1 MTKNIKRE
9 LQIGVMFL
17 VAIVFLI
24 FVSVILTRW
33 SPFATTQRI
42 KVIFPSI
49 VGLKEGDVVRVSGV
63 QIGKVDKIKY
73 MPDTTVR
80 VALQLEEPI
89 TLWSDYK
96 IGVAESSMLG
106 GYFIDIRPGT
116 PGNPTMD
123 VKIPLNGV
131 IILPGLSELGAFIK
145 DNQDEVKSFLEKG
158 MKIITDVGDGKGTVG
173 KLFKDD
179 DLYIN
184 LEDSTGSL
192 KRLLKDIEDGKGTLA
207 KLLKDD
213 TVYNDLTKTIAD
225 LKESAESLKKT
236 MKQIESG
243 KGPLGKIIYDE
254 KLSEQISTAGDSVN
268 KVLEPVI
275 KTKVIAGG
283 ESKYFIDS
291 KEFISKFY
299 VRIEPRESRYFLL
312 GGSVMALDRDG
323 IINYEDKPKNKDQ
336 SFLKIDLLVAYKFF
350 DNRLTFRGGL
360 LEGKFGGGFDYE
372 FPMTGTLLTGIVL
385 SAEAREA
392 YNDNNIDEN
401 LRATLG
407 RAFAT
412 VKLGSHF
419 KIFAGTNRLFN
430 KPPTGDEMFL
440 GAAFEYLD
448 DDIKSFATLIGLS
461 R

>member
-1 MTKNIKRE
+1 MTKNIKNIKRE

-24 FVSVILTRW
+24 FVSIILTRW
-33 SPFATTQRI
+33 SPFATPQRI
-42 KVIFPSI
+42 KVIFPSV

-63 QIGKVDKIKY
+63 QMGKALKIKY
-73 MPDTTVR
+73 LEDTR
-80 VALQLEEPI
+80 VKVVLQMEEPI
-89 TLWSDYK
+89 TLWSDYE

-106 GYFIDIRPGT
+106 GYFIDIKPGT
-116 PGNPTMD
+116 PGNPAMNL
-123 VKIPLNGV
+123 KEPLKGV
-131 IILPGLSELGAFIK
+131 IIIPGLSELGAFIK
-145 DNQDEVKSFLEKG
+145 DNQDEVKTFMEKG
-158 MKIITDVGDGKGTVG
+158 MKIITDIGEGKGTVG
-173 KLFKDD
+173 KFFKDD

-184 LEDSTGSL
+184 LKDSTDSL
-192 KRLLKDIEDGKGTLA
+192 KKLLKDIEDGKGSLA

-213 TVYNDLTKTIAD
+213 TVYED

-254 KLSEQISTAGDSVN
+254 KLAEQISTAGDSVN

-275 KTKVIAGG
+275 KTKVIAGA

-299 VRIEPRESRYFLL
+299 VRIEPRESRYFLF
-312 GGSVMALDRDG
+312 GGSVMTLDRDG
-323 IINYEDKPKNKDQ
+323 IINYENKPKNKDQ
-336 SFLKIDLLVAYKFF
+336 SFLKVDLLVAYKFF

-372 FPMTGTLLTGIVL
+372 FPMTGALFTGIVL
-385 SAEAREA
+385 SAEARET
-392 YNDNNIDEN
+392 YRDNNIDEN

-412 VKLGSHF
+412 VKLGNHF
-419 KIFAGTNRLFN
+419 
-430 KPPTGDEMFL
+430 
-440 GAAFEYLD
+440 
-448 DDIKSFATLIGLS
+448 
-461 R
+461 